1 MRGDLSIMQIKL
13 WGVRGSLPS
22 PLTNNEYREKL
33 QKILDLAVS
42 SGLQESSKIDS
53 FIQDLPHDLRHVYG
67 GDTTCAMVT
76 SDSGKIYIIDGGTG
90 IRQLGNEL
98 IQGACGRG
106 EGEVNIF
113 LTHNHWDHIQGIPFF
128 KPIYIP
134 GNIIR
139 FYSPYPSQEELL
151 NRQMSAPN
159 FPATFDGTAST
170 KEFHLLKPGTS
181 ESYQL
186 EEDLTI
192 DLHPLTHPNGSFA
205 YRFRQKGKTFIFA
218 TDAEFTGETLE
229 KLGTHSE
236 FFLNPDLLVLDSQYT
251 LEESFMK
258 IDWGHTSYTMAV
270 NCALRWNA
278 KQLVLT
284 HHEPDYRDNKLYENY
299 QLALQHARDNRN
311 DTLKIHL
318 AREGITFDL

>member
-1 MRGDLSIMQIKL
+1 MQIKL

-22 PLTNNEYREKL
+22 PVTNDEYRNKL
-33 QKILDLAVS
+33 QEILKLAVS
-42 SGLQESSKIDS
+42 SGLKETDQIET
-53 FIQDLPHDLRHVYG
+53 FIQNLPHDLRHVYG
-67 GDTTCAMVT
+67 GDTTCATVT
-76 SDSGKIYIIDGGTG
+76 SDSGNIYIIDAGTG
-90 IRQLGNEL
+90 IRQLGNQL
-98 IQGACGRG
+98 IQGPCGKG

-134 GNIIR
+134 GNTVR
-139 FYSPYPSQEELL
+139 FYSPYPNQEKVL

-170 KEFHLLKPGTS
+170 KEFHLLDAGKS
-181 ESYQL
+181 EPYQL
-186 EEDLTI
+186 EDDLFV

-205 YRFRQKGKTFIFA
+205 YRFKQNGKTFIFA

-229 KLGTHSE
+229 KLGAHSE

-270 NCALRWNA
+270 NCALRWKA
-278 KQLVLT
+278 RQLVLT
-284 HHEPDYRDNKLYENY
+284 HHEPDYRDKKLHENY
-299 QLALQHARDNRN
+299 EMALQHALDNGN
-311 DTLKIHL
+311 DTLKIYL
-318 AREGITFDL
+318 AMEGLTFDL